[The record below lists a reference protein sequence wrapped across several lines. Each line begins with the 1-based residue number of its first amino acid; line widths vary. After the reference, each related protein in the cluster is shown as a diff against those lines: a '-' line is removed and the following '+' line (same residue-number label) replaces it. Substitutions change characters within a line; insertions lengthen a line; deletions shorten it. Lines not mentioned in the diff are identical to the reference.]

1 MENRNGR
8 KLFATL
14 LPDAIF
20 NVEQFYDVEEF
31 FHLQTQGG
39 AIQFLRS
46 SAKQKNSLKK
56 TQGNE
61 IGIAIFGYNISILFI
76 TFCQNMLCD
85 ETICVYV

>member
-1 MENRNGR
+1 MITWKLYSSTTYAQLGQFFVENRNGR

-46 SAKQKNSLKK
+46 SAKQKTLWKK
-56 TQGNE
+56 HK
-61 IGIAIFGYNISILFI
+61 A
-76 TFCQNMLCD
+76 MK
-85 ETICVYV
+85 